1 MYSEEKQYK
10 KCSLLRLAPPEYK
23 RLPGPLIALS
33 TILQIPTWLPY
44 VCYGNICK
52 ATIGFSLS
60 KSRLKKNHYTR
71 QI

>member
-33 TILQIPTWLPY
+33 TILQIPT
-44 VCYGNICK
+44 
-52 ATIGFSLS
+52 
-60 KSRLKKNHYTR
+60 
-71 QI
+71 